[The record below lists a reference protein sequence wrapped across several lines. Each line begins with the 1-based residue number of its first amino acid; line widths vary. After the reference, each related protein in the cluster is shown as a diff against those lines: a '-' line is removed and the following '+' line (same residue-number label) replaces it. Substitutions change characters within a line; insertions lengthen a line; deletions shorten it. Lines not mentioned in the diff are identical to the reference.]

1 MTEIKD
7 LDIVS
12 ERGKRTVEN
21 GLKTENGRKI
31 LNAFQFGEI
40 KNVLSEIERQGRIL
54 YIKGEKAE
62 KAVII
67 TLKLDSETYTAEKAE
82 EDLYLN
88 RDNISFKKQFSD
100 NDFVLYFMIL
110 KNENNKISHM
120 GFL

>member
-67 TLKLDSETYTAEKAE
+67 TLKLDSETYTAEK
-82 EDLYLN
+82 L
-88 RDNISFKKQFSD
+88 R
-100 NDFVLYFMIL
+100 
-110 KNENNKISHM
+110 KIYI
-120 GFL
+120 